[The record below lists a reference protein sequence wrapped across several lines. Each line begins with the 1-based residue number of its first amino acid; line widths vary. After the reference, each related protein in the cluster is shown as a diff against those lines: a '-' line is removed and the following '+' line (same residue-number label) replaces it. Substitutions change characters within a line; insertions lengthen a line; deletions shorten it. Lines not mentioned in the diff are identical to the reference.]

1 MNKLIGRFTDD
12 VASVAILNL
21 FLDHEIPANGALDLQ
36 LLEREWRRTGLR
48 HDDLVDGLQQ
58 VTNAGL
64 ARLSHGEE
72 DRCVILTESGYRR
85 CNGLADSP
93 AGYRNQLTA
102 LTVLLRVSRRR
113 RSDMPGFGRRVTD
126 PPTAKADSTA
136 LGLH

>member
-48 HDDLVDGLQQ
+48 HADLVDGLQQ

-93 AGYRNQLTA
+93 AGLNPASSGISAARGPCCRPWPLA
-102 LTVLLRVSRRR
+102 G
-113 RSDMPGFGRRVTD
+113 P
-126 PPTAKADSTA
+126 
-136 LGLH
+136 